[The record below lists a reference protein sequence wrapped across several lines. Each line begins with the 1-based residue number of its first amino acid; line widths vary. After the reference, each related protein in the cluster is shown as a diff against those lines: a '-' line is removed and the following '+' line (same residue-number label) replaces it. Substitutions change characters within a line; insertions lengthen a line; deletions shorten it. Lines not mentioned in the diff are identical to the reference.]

1 MKPSKS
7 ILDKSFSYVASG
19 GTAVDETWRRFGWQ
33 PVTDKERRIRRFVPG
48 AGTGPV
54 VGSKLFE
61 GTWQPATD
69 VRRPVR
75 PRAQQP

>member
-19 GTAVDETWRRFGWQ
+19 GTAVEETWRRFGWQ
-33 PVTDKERRIRRFVPG
+33 PVTDKERRVRRFVPG
-48 AGTGPV
+48 TATGSA

-69 VRRPVR
+69 ALRPLR
-75 PRAQQP
+75 QRAQQR